1 MKYSFPKLLEVL
13 IKGRGLALAN
23 IIDAS
28 GSTPQVPG
36 AAAIFSVHGLVAGTV
51 GGGLVEGRTQAIA
64 LDSLKDKRARLADF
78 RLDADPA
85 DAEGAIC
92 GGAVSVLIDPLIA
105 DARPVLERALE
116 GFRKRRPGVILT
128 MVRPLGSGF
137 VHTVREWLPETDFSG
152 PARPHAGTI
161 GPADLA
167 RVLGNGRPE
176 LFKTED
182 FSVFA
187 EPVWPLPRLVIA
199 GAGHVGKA
207 LAQLGN
213 LLDFEVTVID
223 DRPEFAS
230 KENVPAADGIVV
242 GDIAAAVKGIP
253 DSPENY
259 FVIVTRG
266 HRNDAE
272 ALREAIGRGAAYIGM
287 IGSRT
292 KVDLMRREFL
302 DKGWATEKEWGRVR
316 APIGLEIGSKTV
328 EEIAVSIAAELV
340 LVRAGRTEK
349 GRKKP

>member
-13 IKGRGLALAN
+13 IKGKGLALAT
-23 IIDAS
+23 IIEAS

-36 AAAIFSVHGLVAGTV
+36 ATAIFSGHGLVAGTV

-64 LDSLKDKRARLADF
+64 LDGLKDKRARLAEF

-85 DAEGAIC
+85 DTEGAIC
-92 GGAVSVLIDPLIA
+92 GGSVSVLVDPLIA
-105 DARPVLERALE
+105 DARPVFERAFE

-128 MVRPLGSGF
+128 LIRPLGSGF
-137 VHTVREWLPETDFSG
+137 VHSAREWLAENDFSG
-152 PARPHAGTI
+152 PSRAHAAFIKQT
-161 GPADLA
+161 DLE
-167 RVLGNGRPE
+167 RVLATGKPE
-176 LFKTED
+176 LFKTDD

-207 LAQLGN
+207 VAHLGN

-223 DRPEFAS
+223 DRAEFAS
-230 KENVPAADGIVV
+230 RENVPDADTLVV
-242 GDIAAAVKGIP
+242 GEIAAALREIP
-253 DSPENY
+253 DSPDNY

-266 HRNDAE
+266 HRHDAE
-272 ALREAIGRGAAYIGM
+272 ALRSAIGRGAAYIGM

-292 KVDLMRREFL
+292 KIDLVRREFL
-302 DKGWATEKEWGRVR
+302 EKGWATEDEWSRVR
-316 APIGLEIGSKTV
+316 APIGLDIRSKTV

-340 LVRAGRTEK
+340 SVRAGRAEK
-349 GRKKP
+349 GGGKP